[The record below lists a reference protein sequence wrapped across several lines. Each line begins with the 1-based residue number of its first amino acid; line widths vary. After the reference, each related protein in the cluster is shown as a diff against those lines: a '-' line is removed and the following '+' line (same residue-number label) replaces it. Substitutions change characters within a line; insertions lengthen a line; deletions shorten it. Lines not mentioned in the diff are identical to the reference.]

1 MISQIKKFLAEKKTN
16 AYITSHIFTNFGA
29 SKSGMKDLTTGS
41 VGKNILR
48 FALPMLV
55 GHMFQQLYTFVD
67 QIIVGMFLGT
77 EALAAVG
84 ASFPVIFTLVALIIG
99 IATGGT
105 IVISQFFGAKNFVKV
120 KRAIDTIFIVMA
132 VFAVIMTVVGVS
144 FAEQIFRLIN
154 LPEELMPMATSYFTI
169 YASGLVVFFAYNG
182 VAAILRGLGDSITP
196 LYFLVMATVLNIA
209 LDLLFIVKLGW
220 GIEGAAFAT
229 IIAQGVAFIVA
240 VFYLNKNHELIK
252 FNLREFAF
260 DWEIFKQS
268 LRIGL
273 PTGLQQA
280 FVALG
285 MMALMSIVNGFGT
298 DVVAGYT
305 AAGRLDSLAVIPA
318 MVFAQALATFV
329 GQNIGAGKIDRV
341 KKGLTRTMLMSSA
354 AAIIMS
360 ILLIIFKYPLMS
372 LFTRDQAVIDIGGEY
387 LTIVTSFYLLFT
399 GMFVYGGVMR
409 GAGDTIIPMFL
420 TIFSLWIIRIPTAVF
435 LSQET
440 IHIFGLSIRGAGMGQ
455 TGIWWSIPIGWGI
468 GLALSYIYYKTGK
481 WKHKSVVKI
490 KLEPATITR

>member
-1 MISQIKKFLAEKKTN
+1 
-16 AYITSHIFTNFGA
+16 
-29 SKSGMKDLTTGS
+29 MKDLTTGS

-48 FALPMLV
+48 FAMPMLL
-55 GHMFQQLYTFVD
+55 GNLFQQLYTFVD
-67 QIIVGMFLGT
+67 QIIVGRFLGK

-84 ASFPVIFTLVALIIG
+84 ASFPVIFTLIALIIG

-105 IVISQFFGAKNFVKV
+105 IVISQFFGAKDFKKV
-120 KRAIDTIFIVMA
+120 KRTIDTIFIVMG
-132 VFAVIMTVVGVS
+132 VCAVIMTVVGIS
-144 FAEQIFRLIN
+144 FSEEIFRLMK
-154 LPEELMPMATSYFTI
+154 LPEELMPMANSYLTI
-169 YASGLVVFFAYNG
+169 YVSGLVIFFGYNS

-196 LYFLVMATVLNIA
+196 LYFLILATIINIG

-229 IIAQGVAFIVA
+229 LIAQGTAFIVA

-252 FNLREFAF
+252 FNIREFAF
-260 DWEIFKQS
+260 DWKIFKQS

-273 PTGLQQA
+273 PTGLQHT

-305 AAGRLDSLAVIPA
+305 AAGRLDSLAVIPS
-318 MVFAQALATFV
+318 MVFSLALSTFV

-354 AAIIMS
+354 VAIAIT
-360 ILLIIFKYPLMS
+360 ILIIIFKYPLMS
-372 LFTRDQAVIDIGGEY
+372 LFTTDQVVINVGADY

-399 GMFVYGGVMR
+399 GMFTYNGVMR
-409 GAGDTIIPMFL
+409 GAGDTIIPMFITL
-420 TIFSLWIIRIPTAVF
+420 FSLWIVRIPAALF

-440 IHIFGLSIRGAGMGQ
+440 VEIFGLSIKGAGMGES
-455 TGIWWSIPIGWGI
+455 GIWWSIPSGWGI
-468 GLALSYIYYKTGK
+468 GLLLTFIYYRTGRWKKKT
-481 WKHKSVVKI
+481 VVKA
-490 KLEPATITR
+490 KVEPATITR

>member
-1 MISQIKKFLAEKKTN
+1 M
-16 AYITSHIFTNFGA
+16 
-29 SKSGMKDLTTGS
+29 KSGMRDLTTGS

-48 FALPMLV
+48 FAMPMLL
-55 GHMFQQLYTFVD
+55 GNLFQQLYTFVD
-67 QIIVGMFLGT
+67 QIIVGRFLGK

-84 ASFPVIFTLVALIIG
+84 ASFPVIFTLIALIIG

-105 IVISQFFGAKNFVKV
+105 IVISQFFGAKDFNKV
-120 KRAIDTIFIVMA
+120 KRTIDTIFIVMA
-132 VFAVIMTVVGVS
+132 VCAVIMTVVGIS
-144 FAEQIFRLIN
+144 FSEEIFRLMK
-154 LPEELMPMATSYFTI
+154 LPEELMPMANSYLTI
-169 YASGLVVFFAYNG
+169 YVSGLVIFFGYNS

-196 LYFLVMATVLNIA
+196 LYFLILATIINIG

-229 IIAQGVAFIVA
+229 LIAQGTAFIVA

-252 FNLREFAF
+252 FNIREFAF

-273 PTGLQQA
+273 PTGLQHT

-285 MMALMSIVNGFGT
+285 MMALMGIVNGFGT

-305 AAGRLDSLAVIPA
+305 AAGRLDSLAVIPS
-318 MVFAQALATFV
+318 MVFSMALSTFV

-341 KKGLTRTMLMSSA
+341 KKGLTRTILMSSA
-354 AAIIMS
+354 VAIVVT
-360 ILLIIFKYPLMS
+360 ILIIIFKYPLMS
-372 LFTRDQAVIDIGGEY
+372 LFTTDQGVIDVGADY

-399 GMFVYGGVMR
+399 GMFTYSGVMR
-409 GAGDTIIPMFL
+409 GAGDTIIPMFITL
-420 TIFSLWIIRIPTAVF
+420 FSLWIVRIPAALF

-440 IHIFGLSIRGAGMGQ
+440 IEIFGLSIKGAGMGES
-455 TGIWWSIPIGWGI
+455 GIWWSIPSGWGI
-468 GLALSYIYYKTGK
+468 GLILTYIYYKTGR
-481 WKHKSVVKI
+481 WKTKTVVKA
-490 KLEPATITR
+490 KVEPATITR

>member
-1 MISQIKKFLAEKKTN
+1 MR
-16 AYITSHIFTNFGA
+16 
-29 SKSGMKDLTTGS
+29 DLTTGS

-48 FALPMLV
+48 FAMPMLL
-55 GHMFQQLYTFVD
+55 GNLFQQLYTFVD
-67 QIIVGMFLGT
+67 QIIVGRFLGK

-84 ASFPVIFTLVALIIG
+84 ASFPVIFTLIALIIG

-105 IVISQFFGAKNFVKV
+105 IVISQFFGAKDFKKV
-120 KRAIDTIFIVMA
+120 KRTIDTIFIVMG
-132 VFAVIMTVVGVS
+132 VCAVIMTVVGIS
-144 FAEQIFRLIN
+144 FSEEIFRLMK
-154 LPEELMPMATSYFTI
+154 LPEELMPMANTYLTI
-169 YASGLVVFFAYNG
+169 YVSGLVIFFGYNS

-196 LYFLVMATVLNIA
+196 LYFLVLATVINIG

-229 IIAQGVAFIVA
+229 LIAQGTAFIVA

-252 FNLREFAF
+252 FNIREFAF
-260 DWEIFKQS
+260 DWKIFKQS

-273 PTGLQQA
+273 PTGLQHT

-285 MMALMSIVNGFGT
+285 MMALMGIVNGFGT

-305 AAGRLDSLAVIPA
+305 AAGRLDSLAVIPS
-318 MVFAQALATFV
+318 MVFSIALSTFV

-354 AAIIMS
+354 VAIVIT
-360 ILLIIFKYPLMS
+360 ILIIIFKYPLMS
-372 LFTRDQAVIDIGGEY
+372 LFTTDQVVIDVGADY

-399 GMFVYGGVMR
+399 GMFTYSGVMR
-409 GAGDTIIPMFL
+409 GAGDTIIPMFITL
-420 TIFSLWIIRIPTAVF
+420 FSLWIVRIPAALF

-440 IHIFGLSIRGAGMGQ
+440 IEIFGLSIKGAGMGES
-455 TGIWWSIPIGWGI
+455 GIWWSIPSGWGI
-468 GLALSYIYYKTGK
+468 GLILTFIYYRTGRWKTK
-481 WKHKSVVKI
+481 TVVKV
-490 KLEPATITR
+490 KVEPATITR